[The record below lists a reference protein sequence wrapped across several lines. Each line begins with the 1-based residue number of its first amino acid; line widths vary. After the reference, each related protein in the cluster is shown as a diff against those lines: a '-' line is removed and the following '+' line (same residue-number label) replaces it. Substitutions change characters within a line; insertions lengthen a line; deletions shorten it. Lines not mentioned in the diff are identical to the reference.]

1 MYRFGGPMQTQL
13 TTAAA
18 VFVLCALNNAA
29 AQTVST
35 GTPGKALASH
45 EGSRPRETSKA
56 TPTLVGTW
64 TSLPDQV
71 KLTTDFDKPVWGTGA
86 SSVRTVSLT
95 IRPSG
100 EGTLQVTRK
109 VVDARG
115 RTVSASTSI
124 EEARLVIG
132 APQPPVATR
141 IEHAVTVVSA
151 ERRYPDDPESR
162 LSLDGLRVKVV
173 TFEGD
178 GKTIEIRF
186 DTPEGAGSFWET
198 LRRGAGSSTGRVT
211 R

>member
-1 MYRFGGPMQTQL
+1 MRTSLM
-13 TTAAA
+13 AAA
-18 VFVLCALNNAA
+18 TIFMLCALANAA
-29 AQTVST
+29 AQAVPPGTTGKPLVSHD
-35 GTPGKALASH
+35 GP
-45 EGSRPRETSKA
+45 RPRETSTM
-56 TPTLVGTW
+56 TPTLAGTW
-64 TSLPDQV
+64 TSSPDQM
-71 KLTTDFDKPVWGTGA
+71 KLTTDFDKSVWGPGA

-115 RTVSASTSI
+115 RTVPASTSI
-124 EEARLVIG
+124 EEARIVIG
-132 APQPPVATR
+132 APQPPAATR
-141 IEHAVTVVSA
+141 IEHTVTVVGA